1 MTPLTA
7 RERMHEIVRHLE
19 ARFPEVQ
26 PFEGEGAFPTLVRT
40 ILSQNTSDRNSSLAY
55 RRLKDRYTLTPE
67 TLAELRPGDIKPLIR
82 CAGLHEIRSRRIIEV
97 SKAVIERFDGDLSS
111 VLDNPLD
118 DARGQLLDIKGV
130 GYKTADILLC
140 FVGKRNVMPIDTN
153 IFRVVNRLGFAEG
166 RRYERVRHT
175 LESLIPPKK
184 IPRMHLLLI
193 QLGRNVCKPRRPLHE
208 ICPVKQC
215 CSTFNA
221 DRGG

>member
-1 MTPLTA
+1 VTPLTD
-7 RERMHEIVRHLE
+7 RERMREIIRRLE
-19 ARFPEVQ
+19 ERFPEVQ
-26 PFEGEGAFPTLVRT
+26 PFEEEGAFPTLIRT

-55 RRLKDRYTLTPE
+55 KRLKDRYALIPE
-67 TLAELRPGDIKPLIR
+67 VLAELRPGDIKPLIR

-97 SKAVIERFDGDLSS
+97 SKAVIERYDGDLGS
-111 VLDNPLD
+111 VLDNPPD
-118 DARGQLLDIKGV
+118 DARSQLLDIKGV

-166 RRYERVRHT
+166 RRYERVRRT

-184 IPRMHLLLI
+184 IARMHLLLI
-193 QLGRNVCKPRRPLHE
+193 QLGRNVCKPRRALHQ

-215 CSTFNA
+215 CTTFNA
-221 DRGG
+221 DHGG